1 MPVTSA
7 NNQYTLPMTNSTD
20 SGKSFSWRREV
31 RHLFTLNEGPWRWS
45 VGIQAAIASGLP
57 MLLFTLAGYQPFGLL
72 ATLGSFTALYC
83 ASLRR
88 IERLQALPLVG
99 AGFVLV
105 SALGALCSG
114 NAWLAAMCLIVVT
127 VLACLITL
135 GFRLG
140 PPGPMM
146 FVLVAGISS
155 HLAAP
160 GNTGTPAIQA
170 FLIPLLVAAG
180 ALSAYLV
187 VIAPLALP
195 AVRRRDGSAS
205 GLRSLF
211 PRIQFDQQTAVIAL
225 RVVAAVAIASLLSLP
240 LGIHRTY
247 WVVMVAG
254 VVLQVSHSLRIT
266 MIRAAQ
272 RVLGSFLGL
281 ATFALVTLGAPTG
294 IWLIVVIALLQFAV
308 EVVVVRNY
316 ALGLIFITP
325 VALTITAAGQ
335 AADSLVLMS
344 DRIIDTVLGAAIA
357 IAVLWISQWIQNH
370 GENQTLPGS

>member
-1 MPVTSA
+1 M
-7 NNQYTLPMTNSTD
+7 
-20 SGKSFSWRREV
+20 
-31 RHLFTLNEGPWRWS
+31 
-45 VGIQAAIASGLP
+45 
-57 MLLFTLAGYQPFGLL
+57 FTLAGYQSLGLL

-88 IERLQALPLVG
+88 IDRLQALPLVG
-99 AGFVLV
+99 AGFVLA

-195 AVRRRDGSAS
+195 AVRRREGSAS

-211 PRIQFDQQTAVIAL
+211 PRIQFDQQTAVIAV

-266 MIRAAQ
+266 MIRAAH

-281 ATFALVTLGAPTG
+281 ATFALVMLGAPTG

-335 AADSLVLMS
+335 AGDSLVLMS

-357 IAVLWISQWIQNH
+357 MAVLWISQWIQNH
-370 GENQTLPGS
+370 GANRTLPGS